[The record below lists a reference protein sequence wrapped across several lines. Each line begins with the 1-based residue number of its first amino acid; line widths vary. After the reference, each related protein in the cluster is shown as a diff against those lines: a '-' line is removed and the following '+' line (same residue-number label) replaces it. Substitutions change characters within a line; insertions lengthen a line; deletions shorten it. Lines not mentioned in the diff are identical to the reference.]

1 MFDQNSQRLFGRSC
15 IYYNRY
21 YSLTLHICSNKGII
35 CAKYIARS
43 AYIWSFVAFL
53 CIANGKY
60 SIVTNWVTKIRNF
73 EPLECWLWI
82 SPWQYMWSS
91 LCSLLLQQLNL
102 VLHILMSVDL
112 KTVSKQILKYPSWAT
127 NKWWLST
134 HWFLKKISQHC
145 TWYLYNNKGYLN
157 FIKNHKK
164 RLRIKLEYPSSK

>member
-1 MFDQNSQRLFGRSC
+1 
-15 IYYNRY
+15 
-21 YSLTLHICSNKGII
+21 
-35 CAKYIARS
+35 
-43 AYIWSFVAFL
+43 
-53 CIANGKY
+53 
-60 SIVTNWVTKIRNF
+60 
-73 EPLECWLWI
+73 
-82 SPWQYMWSS
+82 
-91 LCSLLLQQLNL
+91 LNL

-134 HWFLKKISQHC
+134 YWFLKIFSQHC